1 MKLIYFVSYSLII
14 LSSGAKCETMED
26 FAYMWN
32 HCIQQ
37 FPLSG
42 DELSLM
48 MNDTYHN
55 PSQYNNNIKCFRKCI
70 VEQYGWFV
78 DDVFMEDVYIQLQA
92 TNVLSTHI
100 DKLHEFAKE
109 CRQKGGAN
117 KCDKVHHIMYCMD
130 SKVNKHLVSLQEF

>member
-1 MKLIYFVSYSLII
+1 
-14 LSSGAKCETMED
+14 MED

-37 FPLSG
+37 FPLSD
-42 DELSLM
+42 DELSIM
-48 MNDTYHN
+48 MGDTHDPN
-55 PSQYNNNIKCFRKCI
+55 QYNNNMKCFGKCL
-70 VEQYGWFV
+70 VEQNGWFI

-92 TNVLSTHI
+92 TDQLSTHV

-117 KCDKVHHIMYCMD
+117 KCDKVHQILNCMD
-130 SKVNKHLVSLQEF
+130 TKITKLLVSLH